1 MMQTPVRVVIYE
13 DNNALRETM
22 KMIIDYTPGYTCTGA
37 YANCLSLLKDIDSSK
52 PQVILMDIDMP
63 GMNGI
68 EAVEVVKSNHP
79 GIAVIMQTVFDDNN
93 NIFNAICAGADGYLL
108 KNTPPARLISGIEE
122 VMSGGAPMSASV
134 ARKVLE
140 SQRTINLK
148 QESTLS
154 EREKQLLK
162 LLVEGYSYKLVADKL
177 FISVGT
183 VQTHIKHI
191 YEKLQ
196 VNSKAGAVAKAIKDK
211 LV

>member
-140 SQRTINLK
+140 SQRNINLK

>member
-37 YANCLSLLKDIDSSK
+37 YANCLSLLKDIDSSN

-140 SQRTINLK
+140 SQRNINLK

-162 LLVEGYSYKLVADKL
+162 LLVDGYSYKLVADKL